1 MLYKKFGGDNFAAQ
15 MVGEAKLRQLD
26 TVDAPYLSASGPG
39 FMARKRGAF
48 KEVHLDGGTESTS
61 RQWQVA
67 TTFVREK
74 FIQGQTKQV
83 RSAALMS
90 KSLSGVESTT
100 GWLSETYIGRGLVV
114 TFNVRPHIRAFKHSY
129 DIEDDNVAVGNVKPR
144 KEHRVWFYAMKPGY
158 LSVAKVRAGHKK
170 AGEKRLLLP
179 VMQGLQKFAG
189 YGRRYTYSQSEFPG
203 FTQRGSASLHET
215 VGLQKPTG
223 FAGFH
228 QSADGPVCTLL
239 SINSKIVGTG
249 GFGIPTA
256 HATLDVLSFPT
267 SLNPKAAQLY
277 EVDLPMG
284 QGGAGQNLFAAMPF
298 AVSPGVVCI
307 ITCEA
312 FEPRQWYDGKM
323 QGDFYISL
331 LDLNKGKWL
340 VQAKKIVPAFVNTP
354 MDYPYPAYYILG
366 VEVDQVSGQQKIVQV
381 EEGDTSKRL
390 LYSVAYDNQE
400 TRAYDYV
407 TGVEAG
413 VGQPCCESD
422 SVIFAF
428 VRFRGVK
435 THKPVAGDVLVTRS
449 TDIFIMKINR
459 EGVAKITRLEFPH
472 SHYEQIGLIAGE
484 YHGMYSNAAPQHLS
498 LICLGKGKF
507 LLHILRYSGSWR
519 TVGEEYAT
527 PPTAFF
533 NYAKFVITEDDG
545 ETWQI
550 IDPAGVPLVSGAG
563 PSAAELGKPCVVQP
577 LSKEDYQAGKYAQV
591 VVPLFTSPSKGME
604 YYGSD
609 DGGRSWRSVRSLRSL
624 DKPDLMTGTHDDD
637 LSASFSDAEPLGLR
651 VPPGLGFSNIYK
663 DIFVRP
669 DDLPDAN
676 DLQSIASPQSI
687 TEKRLQR
694 IFIGNKPA
702 PMDLVRPWIYDA
714 AYQKQEQE

>member
-1 MLYKKFGGDNFAAQ
+1 MLYKKLGGDNFAAQ
-15 MVGEAKLRQLD
+15 VVGEAKLRQLD
-26 TVDAPYLSASGPG
+26 ALDAPYLSASGPG
-39 FMARKRGAF
+39 FMARKRGDF
-48 KEVHLDGGTESTS
+48 REVHLDSDAHNPPPH
-61 RQWQVA
+61 QWQIA

-74 FIQGQTKQV
+74 VIQGQTKQV

-90 KSLSGVESTT
+90 KSLSGLKDAI
-100 GWLSETYIGRGLVV
+100 GWLPDTYLGRGLVV

-129 DIEDDNVAVGNVKPR
+129 DIEDDYVAVGNVKPR

-158 LSVAKVRAGHKK
+158 LSVGKVRPGQRK
-170 AGEKRLLLP
+170 AGAKRLLLP
-179 VMQGLQKFAG
+179 VMQGLQKFVG
-189 YGRRYTYSQSEFPG
+189 YGRQYTYSQSEFPG

-228 QSADGPVCTLL
+228 QSADGLVCTLL

-249 GFGIPTA
+249 GFQIPTA
-256 HATLDVLSFPT
+256 HATLDVLSFPVN
-267 SLNPKAAQLY
+267 LNPEAAQMY

-284 QGGAGQNLFAAMPF
+284 HGGAGQNLYAAMPF
-298 AVSPGVVCI
+298 AVSPGVVCV

-323 QGDFYISL
+323 QGDFYISW
-331 LDLNKGKWL
+331 LDLRIGKWL
-340 VQAKKIVPAFVNTP
+340 VQAKKIVPEFASEP
-354 MDYPYPAYYILG
+354 MDYPYPEYQVLG
-366 VEVDQVSGQQKIVQV
+366 LAVNQESGQQSIVQV
-381 EEGDTSKRL
+381 GYGDTTKRL
-390 LYSVAYDNQE
+390 LYSVAYDNQD

-435 THKPVAGDVLVTRS
+435 TSTPVAADVLVTRS
-449 TDIFIMKINR
+449 TDIFIMKIDRN
-459 EGVAKITRLEFPH
+459 GLAKTTRLNFPH
-472 SHYEQIGLIAGE
+472 SHYENMGLAAGD
-484 YHGMYSNAAPQHLS
+484 YQGMYSNAAPQHLS
-498 LICLGKGKF
+498 LICVGKGKF
-507 LLHILRYSGSWR
+507 LLHIFRYSGSWK
-519 TVGEEYAT
+519 TSGDDYAT

-533 NYAKFVITEDDG
+533 NYAKFVLTEDDG
-545 ETWQI
+545 NTWQV
-550 IDPAGVPLVSGAG
+550 IDPSGLPLISGAG

-577 LSKEDYQAGKYAQV
+577 LSKEAYQAGDFAQMV
-591 VVPLFTSPSKGME
+591 IPLFTSTGNGMA
-604 YYGSD
+604 YYCSN
-609 DGGRSWRSVRSLRSL
+609 DGGRSWNLERSLRAL
-624 DKPDLMTGTHDDD
+624 DKPEFMTGTHDDD
-637 LSASFSDAEPLGLR
+637 LRASFSYAEPLGLR
-651 VPPGLGFSNIYK
+651 VPPGLGFSNIYQ

-676 DLQSIASPQSI
+676 DLQSTAAPQSI

-714 AYQKQEQE
+714 DYLKG